1 MVTTKRVKDTTLK
14 DFTNYDFGKVIY
26 DTSTGMYYC
35 GLNTFKNQLRDARVY
50 HGDRYLEE
58 AIQTLVN
65 KHKIKENN
73 IEVKEVELKVVSTY
87 KYL

>member
-1 MVTTKRVKDTTLK
+1 MNKLEQAI
-14 DFTNYDFGKVIY
+14 TNCDFGKVIY

-50 HGDRYLEE
+50 HGDRYLQE

-65 KHKIKENN
+65 KHKINPNN
-73 IEVKEVELKVVSTY
+73 IEIREVELKRVVELKVVSTC

>member
-1 MVTTKRVKDTTLK
+1 MNKNE
-14 DFTNYDFGKVIY
+14 FTNCDFGKVIY

-50 HGDRYLEE
+50 HGDRYLQE

-65 KHKIKENN
+65 KHKINPNN
-73 IEVKEVELKVVSTY
+73 IEIREVELKVVNAYS
-87 KYL
+87 YL

>member
-1 MVTTKRVKDTTLK
+1 MNKNE
-14 DFTNYDFGKVIY
+14 FENYDFGKVIY

-50 HGDRYLEE
+50 HDDRYLKE

-65 KHKIKENN
+65 KHKINPNN
-73 IEVKEVELKVVSTY
+73 IEIREVELKRVVELKVVSTY